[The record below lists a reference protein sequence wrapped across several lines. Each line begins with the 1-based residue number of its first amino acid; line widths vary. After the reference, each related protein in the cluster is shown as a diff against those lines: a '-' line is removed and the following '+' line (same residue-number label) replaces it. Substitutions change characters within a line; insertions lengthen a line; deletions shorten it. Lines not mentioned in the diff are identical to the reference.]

1 MAFCF
6 LFWSL
11 IPVMVRVFVVLFC
24 SAYLVPVGFP
34 LVPAGSARGGGRTFP
49 ILGKLV
55 PLYGRGKFQA
65 HGAKDTLQ
73 DGHLLW

>member
-1 MAFCF
+1 MTFCF

-11 IPVMVRVFVVLFC
+11 ILVMVRVFVVFFC

-49 ILGKLV
+49 VLGKLV
-55 PLYGRGKFQA
+55 SLYRRGKFQA

-73 DGHLLW
+73 VGHVW